1 MKKKVFALLLSA
13 IMSVNLGMM
22 VYADEGA
29 ATENCFVGGDF
40 ETTGDF
46 VYGSGAYSE
55 TKIGIK
61 NNSVV
66 ATWPQHAY
74 IMDYTTE
81 SHGGNKALHIKN
93 VNPYYPVTFKANLD
107 RGALYKVSAWVKA
120 VGGEPKM
127 NWAVTTKN
135 WTWSGGEDVYISN
148 ANFNNMYKAESIWGD
163 FANNVVSVT
172 GNKWTKIERIL
183 YVTESGSNSTISA
196 WMGLASYQ
204 SGFEYYIDDVVLEK
218 IGIRGA
224 TFVTIPQEGSVNVN
238 YEIVGA
244 DYFENQEITLKETYP
259 GVSIENGVLNV
270 TSEAIGGTIVLCM
283 KKTFNGEEKIMA
295 QYNVDLHKCAA
306 VSAENIFKGGNFED
320 EGNFIYVN
328 DKITGIENNSVV
340 ATWPQHAY
348 ILGYAPEKYCGDK
361 ALHIKNVNP
370 YYPVTFK
377 ADLNRGALYKVSA
390 WVKSATGEHKL
401 NWAVTTKSWD
411 WSGGKNIYIS
421 DEGNFDNM
429 YSAESIF
436 GEFANHFVSVND
448 NEWTKIERTFYVTES
463 GNNTTISA
471 WIGLAS
477 YQSGFEYYIDDVIL
491 EKLSEVKIEGADSI
505 DIPNSDSIVSEYRVN
520 NADAYDKIVLDK
532 EYEGV
537 SFDNGVLTISQSA
550 KKGIVTLNAVKTIG
564 TDEIVIAKKNVALFD
579 EKGTFV
585 NVEDTTEGQKIM
597 IGIKDAKTIE
607 EGAVLYM
614 ARYEKEILAEVKSV
628 SLDEFDGKSYI
639 IDNISLGVG
648 ANKIMIW
655 SKLNTMKPLCE
666 NVSIEK

>member
-1 MKKKVFALLLSA
+1 MKKKFFALLLSV

-29 ATENCFVGGDF
+29 ATENIFKGGNFEDKGDF
-40 ETTGDF
+40 IYANDKITGI
-46 VYGSGAYSE
+46 E
-55 TKIGIK
+55 
-61 NNSVV
+61 NNSV
-66 ATWPQHAY
+66 AAIWSQHAY
-74 IMDYTTE
+74 IMGYTNE
-81 SHGGNKALHIKN
+81 SHGGDKALHIKN
-93 VNPYYPVTFKANLD
+93 VNAYYPVTFKADLD

-120 VGGEPKM
+120 ANGEPKM
-127 NWAVTTKN
+127 NWAVTTQD
-135 WTWSGGEDVYISN
+135 WEWSEGEDVYISN
-148 ANFNNMYKAESIWGD
+148 DGNFNNMYKAESIWGN

-172 GNKWTKIERIL
+172 GNEWTKIERIL
-183 YVTESGSNSTISA
+183 YVTESGSNSTFSA

-204 SGFEYYIDDVVLEK
+204 SNFEYYIDDVVLEK

-270 TSEAIGGTIVLCM
+270 TSEAIGGTIVLCV
-283 KKTFNGEEKIMA
+283 KKTLNGEEKVMA
-295 QYNVDLHKCAA
+295 QYNVDLHKCVAA
-306 VSAENIFKGGNFED
+306 SAENIFKGGSFED
-320 EGNFIYVN
+320 EGDFIYVN

-361 ALHIKNVNP
+361 ALHIKNVNA

-377 ADLNRGALYKVSA
+377 ADLDRGALYKVSA
-390 WVKSATGEHKL
+390 WVKAANGEPKM
-401 NWAVTTKSWD
+401 NWAVTTQD
-411 WSGGKNIYIS
+411 WEWSEGEDVYIS
-421 DEGNFDNM
+421 NDGNFNNM
-429 YSAESIF
+429 YKAESIW
-436 GEFANHFVSVND
+436 GNFANNVVSVTG
-448 NEWTKIERTFYVTES
+448 NEWTKIERILYVTGS
-463 GNNTTISA
+463 GSNSTISA

-477 YQSGFEYYIDDVIL
+477 YQSEFEYYIDDVVL

-505 DIPNSDSIVSEYRVN
+505 DIPDSDSTASEYSVN
-520 NADAYDKIVLDK
+520 NVDAYDKIVLDK

-537 SFDNGVLTISQSA
+537 SFENGVLTISKSA
-550 KKGIVTLNAVKTIG
+550 KKGIVTLNAVKTAG

-579 EKGTFV
+579 EKGIFV

-597 IGIKDAKTIE
+597 IGIKGAKTIE